1 MPFFPTPQIDKR
13 TFFFNILKLKTYSI
27 LCEQPLSHAAIRTG
41 IATLF
46 GMQGGNS
53 YWKFKYI

>member
-13 TFFFNILKLKTYSI
+13 TFFFFNILKLKTYSI

-53 YWKFKYI
+53 Y